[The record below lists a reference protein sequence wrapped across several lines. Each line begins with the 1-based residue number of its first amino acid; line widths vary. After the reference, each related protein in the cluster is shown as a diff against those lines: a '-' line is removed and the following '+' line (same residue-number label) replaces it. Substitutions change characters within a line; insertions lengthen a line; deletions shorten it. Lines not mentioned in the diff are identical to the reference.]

1 MCDYSLL
8 FGALQGVRI
17 ALWCVM
23 HQMAA
28 LINVKLYHSKMM
40 KIKTILLC
48 GILSLVTLGAYS
60 QNIRGSVVAA
70 DNKEPLIGASVYWAN
85 TSIGV
90 SCGLDGSYSLHRVK
104 GYDMLIASYIG
115 YKNDTIK
122 VADGVDRL
130 DFSLKPDTEIEEVVV
145 ESTLGNYVK
154 RDGILKGETI
164 SFAGLCKMACCNLAE
179 SFENSASVTVGY
191 SDAISGARQI
201 KMLGL
206 TGTYTQLLD
215 ENRPIMRGLSSPYGL
230 NYTPGMWLNSI
241 QVSKGVSS
249 VTAGHEAITGQINLE
264 HRKPTDE
271 ERLFVNL
278 YFDSELKP
286 ELNISSAIPL
296 TADKRLSTVI
306 LAHSSMDT
314 QSHDR
319 NHDGFRDLPEAR
331 QINFANKWLWQS
343 AGGTQVRWGWKYVD
357 EKRLGGQKQYKK
369 SLYDEMMEKHSIY
382 GSHMDNRGF
391 NAYFKLGTP
400 VGASVYDEEAE
411 EELRSN
417 FAIVAD
423 YNHFSEDAYFGLNNF
438 DAKEDSYWLNLSY
451 AHYFSPRSSMIFGAS
466 LLANI
471 SREDIVNRWT
481 KGSQDITQLFQAANR
496 TINKFQQV
504 EPGVYAE
511 YTYNV
516 KEKFSLVVG
525 LRGDW
530 MGANNKG
537 KNVTDGAMYYAP
549 KEYFAL
555 TPRSHL
561 KWDITPSTILRASA
575 GLGYR
580 RANIVTDNIWMLAT
594 GRKFSAQ
601 NLNDDIE
608 KALTAGGSLTQYIKL
623 GGYDD
628 ATLSFDYFR
637 TQLYNTVL
645 ADQEFAGDQILV
657 YNNGERSFTDTYQ
670 VDFQWTPLKGFDI
683 FATFRYTN
691 SLITLNR
698 DGELFEVER
707 PLTSKYKTLLNLQY
721 ALPFRKWVFD
731 VTAQYNGPMRRPSLD
746 GNILREDMS
755 PAYPMFYAQVSHKI
769 RSLEVYVGCENI
781 ADYMQKDPILNPAD
795 PFSPAFNSS
804 SVWGPL
810 MGRKFYLGFRF
821 NLY

>member
-1 MCDYSLL
+1 
-8 FGALQGVRI
+8 
-17 ALWCVM
+17 
-23 HQMAA
+23 
-28 LINVKLYHSKMM
+28 M
-40 KIKTILLC
+40 KIKNILFC
-48 GILSLVTLGAYS
+48 FTLSLISFVASAQSIKG
-60 QNIRGSVVAA
+60 VVKGV
-70 DNKEPLIGASVYWAN
+70 DNTEPLIGASIYWAG
-85 TSIGV
+85 TSVGV
-90 SCGLDGSYSLHRVK
+90 SSALDGSFTIHRVK
-104 GYDMLIASYIG
+104 GYDQLIASYIG
-115 YKNDTIK
+115 YKNDTIR
-122 VADGVDRL
+122 VADGVERV
-130 DFSLKPDTEIEEVVV
+130 DFELKSDTEIEEVVV

-286 ELNISSAIPL
+286 EVNITSAIPL

-306 LAHSSMDT
+306 MAHGSMDT
-314 QSHDR
+314 QSHDL

-331 QINFANKWLWQS
+331 QINIANKWLWQS
-343 AGGTQVRWGWKYVD
+343 VGGTQIRWGWKYVD
-357 EKRLGGQKQYKK
+357 ENRLGGQNGYKK
-369 SLYDEMMEKHSIY
+369 GLYDEMMNKMSVY
-382 GSHMDNRGF
+382 GSRMENDGF
-391 NAYFKLGTP
+391 NAYFKMGTP
-400 VGASVYDEEAE
+400 VGASVYDEEE
-411 EELRSN
+411 DTELRSN
-417 FAIVAD
+417 IALVVD

-438 DAKEDSYWLNLSY
+438 DAKEDSYWFNLSY
-451 AHYFSPRSSMIFGAS
+451 AHYFSTRSSMIFGAS
-466 LLANI
+466 LLANV
-471 SREDIVNRWT
+471 SREDIINRW
-481 KGSQDITQLFQAANR
+481 AENR
-496 TINKFQQV
+496 SGLPDVFRASNQTINKFQQL
-504 EPGVYAE
+504 EPGLYAE
-511 YTYNV
+511 YTYNL
-516 KEKFSLVVG
+516 KDKFSLVVG

-530 MGANNKG
+530 LGSENRG

-555 TPRSHL
+555 TPRSHI
-561 KWDITPSTILRASA
+561 KWDITPTTILRASA

-580 RANIVTDNIWMLAT
+580 RANIVTDNIWMMAT
-594 GRKFSAQ
+594 GRRFSVAG
-601 NLNDDIE
+601 LNDDIE

-623 GGYDD
+623 GGYED

-670 VDFQWTPLKGFDI
+670 VDFQWTPLKGFDV

-707 PLTSKYKTLLNLQY
+707 PLTSRYKTLINLQY

-746 GNILREDMS
+746 GNLAKAELS
-755 PAYPMFYAQVSHKI
+755 PAYPMFYAQVSRKI
-769 RSLEVYVGCENI
+769 RSVELYLGCENI
-781 ADYMQKDPILNPAD
+781 GNYIQPDPILNAAD

-810 MGRKFYLGFRF
+810 MGRKFYLGLRF

>member
-1 MCDYSLL
+1 
-8 FGALQGVRI
+8 
-17 ALWCVM
+17 
-23 HQMAA
+23 
-28 LINVKLYHSKMM
+28 M
-40 KIKTILLC
+40 KIKNILFC
-48 GILSLVTLGAYS
+48 FTLSLISFVASAQSIKG
-60 QNIRGSVVAA
+60 VVKGA
-70 DNKEPLIGASVYWAN
+70 DNTEPLIGASIYWAG
-85 TSIGV
+85 TSVGV
-90 SCGLDGSYSLHRVK
+90 SSALDGSFTIHRVK
-104 GYDMLIASYIG
+104 GYDQLIASYIG
-115 YKNDTIK
+115 YKNDTIR
-122 VADGVDRL
+122 VADGVERV
-130 DFSLKPDTEIEEVVV
+130 DFELKSDTEIEEVVV

-154 RDGILKGETI
+154 RDGILKCETI

-286 ELNISSAIPL
+286 EVNITSAIPL

-306 LAHSSMDT
+306 MAHGSMDT
-314 QSHDR
+314 QSHDL

-331 QINFANKWLWQS
+331 QINIANKWLWQS
-343 AGGTQVRWGWKYVD
+343 VGGTQIRWGWKYVD
-357 EKRLGGQKQYKK
+357 ENRLGGQNGYKK
-369 SLYDEMMEKHSIY
+369 GLYDEMMNKMSVY
-382 GSHMDNRGF
+382 GSRMENDGF
-391 NAYFKLGTP
+391 NAYFKMGTP
-400 VGASVYDEEAE
+400 VGASVYDEEE
-411 EELRSN
+411 DTELRSN
-417 FAIVAD
+417 IALVVD

-438 DAKEDSYWLNLSY
+438 DAKEDSYWFNLSY
-451 AHYFSPRSSMIFGAS
+451 AHYFSTRSSMIFGAS
-466 LLANI
+466 LLANV
-471 SREDIVNRWT
+471 SREDIINRWAESRS
-481 KGSQDITQLFQAANR
+481 GLSDIFRASNQ
-496 TINKFQQV
+496 TINKFQQL
-504 EPGVYAE
+504 EPGLYAE
-511 YTYNV
+511 YTYNL
-516 KEKFSLVVG
+516 KDKFSLVVG

-530 MGANNKG
+530 LGAENRG

-555 TPRSHL
+555 TPRSHI
-561 KWDITPSTILRASA
+561 KWDITPTTILRASA

-580 RANIVTDNIWMLAT
+580 RANIVTDNIWMMAT
-594 GRKFSAQ
+594 GRRFSVAG
-601 NLNDDIE
+601 LNDDIE

-623 GGYDD
+623 GGYED

-670 VDFQWTPLKGFDI
+670 VDFQWTPLKGFDV

-707 PLTSKYKTLLNLQY
+707 PLTSRYKTLINLQY

-746 GNILREDMS
+746 GNLAKAELS
-755 PAYPMFYAQVSHKI
+755 PAYPMFYAQVSRKI
-769 RSLEVYVGCENI
+769 RSVELYLGCENI
-781 ADYMQKDPILNPAD
+781 GNYIQPDPILNAAD

-810 MGRKFYLGFRF
+810 MGRKFYLGLRF

>member
-1 MCDYSLL
+1 
-8 FGALQGVRI
+8 
-17 ALWCVM
+17 
-23 HQMAA
+23 
-28 LINVKLYHSKMM
+28 M
-40 KIKTILLC
+40 KIKNILFC
-48 GILSLVTLGAYS
+48 FTLSLISFVASAQSIKG
-60 QNIRGSVVAA
+60 VVKGA
-70 DNKEPLIGASVYWAN
+70 DNTEPLIGASVYWAG
-85 TSIGV
+85 TSVGV
-90 SCGLDGSYSLHRVK
+90 SSALDGSFTIHRVK
-104 GYDMLIASYIG
+104 GYDQLIASYIG
-115 YKNDTIK
+115 YKNDIIR
-122 VADGVDRL
+122 VADGVERV
-130 DFSLKPDTEIEEVVV
+130 DFELKSDTEIEEVVV

-286 ELNISSAIPL
+286 EVNITSAIPL

-306 LAHSSMDT
+306 MAHGSMDT
-314 QSHDR
+314 QSHDL

-331 QINFANKWLWQS
+331 QINIANKWLWQS
-343 AGGTQVRWGWKYVD
+343 VGGTQIRWGWKYVD
-357 EKRLGGQKQYKK
+357 ENRLGGQNGYKK
-369 SLYDEMMEKHSIY
+369 GLYDEMMNKMSVY
-382 GSHMDNRGF
+382 GSRMENDGF
-391 NAYFKLGTP
+391 NAYFKMGTP
-400 VGASVYDEEAE
+400 VGASVYDEEE
-411 EELRSN
+411 DTELRSN
-417 FAIVAD
+417 IALVVD

-438 DAKEDSYWLNLSY
+438 DAKEDSYWFNLSY
-451 AHYFSPRSSMIFGAS
+451 AHYFSTRSSMIFGAS
-466 LLANI
+466 LLANV
-471 SREDIVNRWT
+471 SREDIINRWAESRS
-481 KGSQDITQLFQAANR
+481 GLSDIFRASNQ
-496 TINKFQQV
+496 TINKFQQL

-511 YTYNV
+511 YTYNA
-516 KEKFSLVVG
+516 KDKFSLVVG

-530 MGANNKG
+530 LGAENRG

-555 TPRSHL
+555 TPRSHI
-561 KWDITPSTILRASA
+561 KWDITPTTILRASA

-580 RANIVTDNIWMLAT
+580 RANIVTDNIWMMAT
-594 GRKFSAQ
+594 GRRFSVAG
-601 NLNDDIE
+601 LNDDIE

-623 GGYDD
+623 GGYED

-670 VDFQWTPLKGFDI
+670 VDFQWTPLKGFDV

-707 PLTSKYKTLLNLQY
+707 PLTSRYKTLINLQY

-746 GNILREDMS
+746 GNLAKAELS
-755 PAYPMFYAQVSHKI
+755 PAYPMFYAQVSRKI
-769 RSLEVYVGCENI
+769 RSVELYLGCENI
-781 ADYMQKDPILNPAD
+781 GNYIQPDPILNAAD

-810 MGRKFYLGFRF
+810 MGRKFYLGLRF

>member
-1 MCDYSLL
+1 
-8 FGALQGVRI
+8 
-17 ALWCVM
+17 
-23 HQMAA
+23 
-28 LINVKLYHSKMM
+28 M
-40 KIKTILLC
+40 KIKNILFC
-48 GILSLVTLGAYS
+48 FTLSLISFVASAQSIKG
-60 QNIRGSVVAA
+60 VVKGA
-70 DNKEPLIGASVYWAN
+70 DNTEPLIGASIYWAG
-85 TSIGV
+85 TSVGV
-90 SCGLDGSYSLHRVK
+90 SSALDGSFTIHRVK
-104 GYDMLIASYIG
+104 GYDQLIASYIG
-115 YKNDTIK
+115 YKNDTIR
-122 VADGVDRL
+122 VADGVERV
-130 DFSLKPDTEIEEVVV
+130 DFELKSDTEIEEVVV

-286 ELNISSAIPL
+286 EVNITSAIPL

-306 LAHSSMDT
+306 MAHGSMDT
-314 QSHDR
+314 QSHDL

-331 QINFANKWLWQS
+331 QINIANKWLWQS
-343 AGGTQVRWGWKYVD
+343 VGGTQIRWGWKYVD
-357 EKRLGGQKQYKK
+357 ENRLGGQNGYKK
-369 SLYDEMMEKHSIY
+369 GLYDEMMNKMSVY
-382 GSHMDNRGF
+382 GSRMENDGF
-391 NAYFKLGTP
+391 NAYFKMGTP
-400 VGASVYDEEAE
+400 VGASVYDEEE
-411 EELRSN
+411 DTELRSN
-417 FAIVAD
+417 IALVVD

-438 DAKEDSYWLNLSY
+438 DAKEDSYWFNLSY
-451 AHYFSPRSSMIFGAS
+451 AHYFSTHSSMIFGTS
-466 LLANI
+466 LLANV
-471 SREDIVNRWT
+471 SREDIINRWAESRS
-481 KGSQDITQLFQAANR
+481 GLSDIFRASNQ
-496 TINKFQQV
+496 TINKFQQL
-504 EPGVYAE
+504 EPGLYAE
-511 YTYNV
+511 YTYNI
-516 KEKFSLVVG
+516 KDKFSLVVG

-530 MGANNKG
+530 LGAENRG

-555 TPRSHL
+555 TPRSHI
-561 KWDITPSTILRASA
+561 KWDITPTTILRASA

-580 RANIVTDNIWMLAT
+580 RANIVTDNIWMMAT
-594 GRKFSAQ
+594 GRRFSVAG
-601 NLNDDIE
+601 LNDDIE

-623 GGYDD
+623 GGYED

-670 VDFQWTPLKGFDI
+670 VDFQWTPLKGFDV

-707 PLTSKYKTLLNLQY
+707 PLTSRYKTLINLQY

-746 GNILREDMS
+746 GNLAKAELS
-755 PAYPMFYAQVSHKI
+755 PAYPMFYAQVSRKI
-769 RSLEVYVGCENI
+769 RSVELYLGCENI
-781 ADYMQKDPILNPAD
+781 GNYIQPDPILNAAD

-810 MGRKFYLGFRF
+810 MGRKFYLGLRF

>member
-1 MCDYSLL
+1 
-8 FGALQGVRI
+8 
-17 ALWCVM
+17 
-23 HQMAA
+23 
-28 LINVKLYHSKMM
+28 M
-40 KIKTILLC
+40 KIKNILFC
-48 GILSLVTLGAYS
+48 ITLTLISFIASAQSIKG
-60 QNIRGSVVAA
+60 VVKGA
-70 DNKEPLIGASVYWAN
+70 DNTEPLIGASIYWAG
-85 TSIGV
+85 TSVGV
-90 SCGLDGSYSLHRVK
+90 SSALDGSFTIHRVK
-104 GYDMLIASYIG
+104 GYDQLIASYIG
-115 YKNDTIK
+115 YKNDTIR
-122 VADGVDRL
+122 VTEGVERV
-130 DFSLKPDTEIEEVVV
+130 DFELKSDTEIEEVVV

-286 ELNISSAIPL
+286 EVNITSAIPL

-306 LAHSSMDT
+306 MAHGSMDT
-314 QSHDR
+314 RSHDL

-331 QINFANKWLWQS
+331 QINIANKWLWQS
-343 AGGTQVRWGWKYVD
+343 VGGTQIRWGWKYVD
-357 EKRLGGQKQYKK
+357 ENRLGGQNGYKK
-369 SLYDEMMEKHSIY
+369 GLYDEMMDKLSVY

-391 NAYFKLGTP
+391 NAYFKMGTP
-400 VGASVYDEEAE
+400 VGASVYDEEE
-411 EELRSN
+411 DTELRSN
-417 FAIVAD
+417 IALVAD

-438 DAKEDSYWLNLSY
+438 DAVEDSFWFNLSY
-451 AHYFSPRSSMIFGAS
+451 AHYFSTRSSMIFGAS
-466 LLANI
+466 LLANK
-471 SREDIVNRWT
+471 SREDIINRWAESRT
-481 KGSQDITQLFQAANR
+481 GLTQVVRAANQ
-496 TINKFQQV
+496 TINKFQQL

-511 YTYNV
+511 YTYNI
-516 KEKFSLVVG
+516 KDKFSLVVG

-530 MGANNKG
+530 LGAENRG

-555 TPRSHL
+555 TPRSHI
-561 KWDITPSTILRASA
+561 KWDITPTTILRASA

-580 RANIVTDNIWMLAT
+580 RANVITDNIWMMAT
-594 GRKFSAQ
+594 GRKFSVAG
-601 NLNDDIE
+601 LSDDIE

-623 GGYDD
+623 GGYED

-670 VDFQWTPLKGFDI
+670 VDFQWTPLKGFDV

-707 PLTSKYKTLLNLQY
+707 PLTSRYKTLINLQY

-746 GNILREDMS
+746 GDLSKAELS
-755 PAYPMFYAQVSHKI
+755 PAYPMFYAQVSRKI
-769 RSLEVYVGCENI
+769 RSVELYLGCENI
-781 ADYMQKDPILNPAD
+781 GNYIQSDPILNAAD

-810 MGRKFYLGFRF
+810 MGRKFYLGLRF